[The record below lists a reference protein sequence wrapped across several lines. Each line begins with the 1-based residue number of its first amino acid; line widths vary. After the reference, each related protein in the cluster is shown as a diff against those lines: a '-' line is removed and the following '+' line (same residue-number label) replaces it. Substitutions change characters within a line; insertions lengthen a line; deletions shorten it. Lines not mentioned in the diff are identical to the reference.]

1 MLHLMN
7 GCCSD
12 SCSCLLDRDSR
23 KEMQQQYAPLGEMDG
38 GIIAPSG

>member
-7 GCCSD
+7 GCCGN

-23 KEMQQQYAPLGEMDG
+23 KEMQLQYAPLGEMDEDM
-38 GIIAPSG
+38 IAPSG